1 MTKRSKI
8 LRGLASRTDLLS
20 ARAAADLMIAS
31 ARGDEN
37 RRKAC
42 DLVRLSSEAASP
54 ALSMRISAALLST
67 ASDQQAIDR
76 EVALARDNVESARRT
91 SAALSR
97 PANRCHSVEQQIE
110 ERRSFEE
117 RIIDRIGAACGKLRP
132 E

>member
-8 LRGLASRTDLLS
+8 LRRLASRTDLLS

-97 PANRCHSVEQQIE
+97 LANRCHSAEQ
-110 ERRSFEE
+110 RRSFEE

>member
-31 ARGDEN
+31 TRGDEN
-37 RRKAC
+37 RRKAF

-97 PANRCHSVEQQIE
+97 LANRCHSAEQ
-110 ERRSFEE
+110 RRSFEE